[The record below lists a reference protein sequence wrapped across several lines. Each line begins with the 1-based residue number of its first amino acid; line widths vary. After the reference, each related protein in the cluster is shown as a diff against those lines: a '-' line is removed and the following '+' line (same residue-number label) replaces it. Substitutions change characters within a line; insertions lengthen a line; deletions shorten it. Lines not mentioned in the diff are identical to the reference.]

1 MSLERFY
8 KKDVVTVTP
17 DTSLATVAEIMR
29 ARHVGSVVLIQD
41 DRPIGVLTDRDIVVK
56 GVAQK
61 KDLAVTPA
69 SDLMTANP
77 ALINVNYDLLDAAL
91 IMRDHAV
98 RRLPVVDEN
107 RRLLGILSLDYLLGY
122 LGKEIADLAH
132 AVQSGPGKEGMATG
146 VPGDLL
152 RPVLL

>member
-8 KKDVVTVTP
+8 TKDVVTVDP
-17 DTSLATVAEIMR
+17 GASLVTVAEVMR
-29 ARHVGSVVLIQD
+29 TRHVGSVVLIQYG
-41 DRPIGVLTDRDIVVK
+41 RPIGILTDRDIVVK
-56 GVAQK
+56 GVAEK

-69 SDLMTANP
+69 RELMTAKP
-77 ALINVNYDLLDAAL
+77 AFINVNYDLLDAAR
-91 IMRDHAV
+91 IMREHAV

-107 RRLLGILSLDYLLGY
+107 RRLLGILSLDDLLGY

-132 AVQSGPGKEGMATG
+132 AVQCGPEKEGMATG
-146 VPGDLL
+146 IQGDLL